1 MSRNLKNLSP
11 WARNL
16 IVKVR
21 REIKA
26 NDSTMISEGYVGITS
41 RSGETYHMDIYHK
54 DILDWN
60 DFKVDSIAEYKR
72 LMGKKQ
78 DKKYAGSLSYKQI
91 EEIED
96 ITK

>member
-26 NDSTMISEGYVGITS
+26 NDSTMISEGCVSTIS
-41 RSGETYHMDIYHK
+41 RSGETHLMDIYHK

-60 DFKVDSIAEYKR
+60 DFKEDSIAEYKR

-78 DKKYAGSLSYKQI
+78 DKKYTGPLSYKQI

>member
-1 MSRNLKNLSP
+1 MSRNLKDLSP

-16 IVKVR
+16 IVRVR
-21 REIKA
+21 REIKV
-26 NDSTMISEGYVGITS
+26 NDSTMISEGYVSTTS
-41 RSGETYHMDIYHK
+41 RSGETYYMDIYHK

-60 DFKVDSIAEYKR
+60 DFKEDSIAEYKR

-78 DKKYAGSLSYKQI
+78 DKKYTGPLSYKQI